1 MLILRHL
8 WTRYIDTDGF
18 KRNYCDMNGEY
29 IEFVV
34 GRKVKYIQTLD
45 SDLGHHSNRV
55 VAGFYMENTYWFRDE
70 IHYINP
76 NFRERYGARY
86 HFFAET
92 EVTSE
97 NSMEKLERFEMYYRS
112 ADHATVVIPVGGFGD
127 PFVSIIKVPVKRV
140 FCLGQFAVAA

>member
-8 WTRYIDTDGF
+8 WNSYIDRDGF

-34 GRKVKYIQTLD
+34 GRKVKYLHTLD

-55 VAGFYMENTYWFRDE
+55 VAGFYGGNSHYICGE
-70 IHYINP
+70 IHYTNP

-127 PFVSIIKVPVKRV
+127 PFVSIIKVPLKRV
-140 FCLGQFAVAA
+140 FCTEQFAVAA